1 MNDDCHQ
8 HGAELFLRCR
18 WFFGGVDRFAF
29 THDEHALA
37 RSFIDEHF
45 MGFAEIVSVGTVKMS
60 YLGVRIRVLALQ
72 IFVTR
77 RAEFARG

>member
-1 MNDDCHQ
+1 
-8 HGAELFLRCR
+8 
-18 WFFGGVDRFAF
+18 
-29 THDEHALA
+29 
-37 RSFIDEHF
+37 

-60 YLGVRIRVLALQ
+60 SLGVRIRALVLQ

>member
-18 WFFGGVDRFAF
+18 WFFGGMDRFAF

-60 YLGVRIRVLALQ
+60 SLGVRILALALQ
-72 IFVTR
+72 VFVTR
-77 RAEFARG
+77 GAEFARG

>member
-1 MNDDCHQ
+1 
-8 HGAELFLRCR
+8 
-18 WFFGGVDRFAF
+18 
-29 THDEHALA
+29 
-37 RSFIDEHF
+37 

-60 YLGVRIRVLALQ
+60 SLGVRIRVLALQ